1 MFLRLFVITLFSFLP
16 ITGCKTKMDNMT
28 LSTCKAIETKSK
40 KCSELI
46 SRELDW
52 MNSSQSAVSE
62 REILL
67 D

>member
-1 MFLRLFVITLFSFLP
+1 MLLRFFLIILFSFLP
-16 ITGCKTKMDNMT
+16 IAGCKTKMDHIT

-46 SRELDW
+46 SRDLDW

>member
-1 MFLRLFVITLFSFLP
+1 MLLRFCVIILFCFLP
-16 ITGCKTKMDNMT
+16 LAGCKTKMDNMT
-28 LSTCKAIETKSK
+28 LYTCKAIETKSK

-46 SRELDW
+46 SQELDW